1 MSDDDAEDVRRDDST
16 PEHSDPSPATDPAP
30 DGADTPEEVDEDV
43 IGDPLIQDIRSDSR
57 HPRLARFATVLV
69 MVTAGFMMTTAAVN
83 SRGHDLRPER
93 DTDMATLVRNQA
105 SHNAA
110 LQKEAASL
118 RAQVDELSKAD
129 QTPGVT
135 SSTVP
140 SASALAPSVGLG
152 AVSGKALR
160 VTLDDAPLSENP
172 DGVDANMLVVHQQD
186 IQMVVNTLWAGG
198 AEAMTIQGQ
207 RVTSTTAVKCVGNTV
222 VLHGVAYAPPYVI
235 EAIGDRAAMEQA
247 LDTSETVRIYKGYV
261 SAYQLGWSVERVGTV
276 TMPAYTGTVAM
287 GHATPR

>member
-1 MSDDDAEDVRRDDST
+1 MSDDNDPDDVRPDDASVDIDEDRSQAT
-16 PEHSDPSPATDPAP
+16 TDPS
-30 DGADTPEEVDEDV
+30 
-43 IGDPLIQDIRSDSR
+43 IQDVRSDSR
-57 HPRLARFATVLV
+57 HPRLARSASVIV
-69 MVTAGFMMTTAAVN
+69 MALAGLMMTTAAIN

-93 DTDMATLVRNQA
+93 DTDMATLVRSQA

-110 LQKEAASL
+110 LQKEAAGL
-118 RAQVDELSKAD
+118 RAQVEDLSKAN

-135 SSTVP
+135 SSVIS
-140 SASALAPSVGLG
+140 SASALAPSVGLE

-186 IQMVVNTLWAGG
+186 IQMVVNTLWSGG

-207 RVTSTTAVKCVGNTV
+207 RVISTTAVKCVGNTV

-235 EAIGDRAAMEQA
+235 EAIGDLNAMQKA
-247 LDTSETVRIYKGYV
+247 LDTSEAVRIYKEYV
-261 SAYQLGWSVERVGTV
+261 SAYQLGWSVERAGQA
-276 TMPAYTGTVAM
+276 TMPAYTGAVAVS
-287 GHATPR
+287 HATPR

>member
-1 MSDDDAEDVRRDDST
+1 MSDGNDPDDVRPDDASVDIDEDRSQAT
-16 PEHSDPSPATDPAP
+16 TDPS
-30 DGADTPEEVDEDV
+30 
-43 IGDPLIQDIRSDSR
+43 IQDVRSDSR
-57 HPRLARFATVLV
+57 HPRLARSATVIV
-69 MVTAGFMMTTAAVN
+69 MALAGLMMTTAAIN

-93 DTDMATLVRNQA
+93 DTDMATLVRSQA

-110 LQKEAASL
+110 LQKEAAGL
-118 RAQVDELSKAD
+118 RAQVEDLSKAN

-135 SSTVP
+135 SSVIS

-186 IQMVVNTLWAGG
+186 IQMVVNTLWSGG

-207 RVTSTTAVKCVGNTV
+207 RVISTTAVKCVGNTV

-235 EAIGDRAAMEQA
+235 EAIGDLNAMQKA
-247 LDTSETVRIYKGYV
+247 LDTSEAVRIYKEYV
-261 SAYQLGWSVERVGTV
+261 SAYQLGWSVERAGQV
-276 TMPAYTGTVAM
+276 TMPAYTGAVAV

>member
-1 MSDDDAEDVRRDDST
+1 MSDGNDPDDVRPDDASVDIDEDRSQAT
-16 PEHSDPSPATDPAP
+16 TDPS
-30 DGADTPEEVDEDV
+30 
-43 IGDPLIQDIRSDSR
+43 IQDVRSDSR
-57 HPRLARFATVLV
+57 HPRLARSATVIV
-69 MVTAGFMMTTAAVN
+69 MAVAGLMMTTAAIN

-93 DTDMATLVRNQA
+93 DTDMATLVRSQA

-110 LQKEAASL
+110 LQKEAAGL
-118 RAQVDELSKAD
+118 RAQVEDLSKAN

-135 SSTVP
+135 SSVIS

-186 IQMVVNTLWAGG
+186 IQMVVNTLWSGG

-207 RVTSTTAVKCVGNTV
+207 RVISTTAVKCVGNTV

-235 EAIGDRAAMEQA
+235 EAIGDLNAMQKA
-247 LDTSETVRIYKGYV
+247 LDTSEAVRIYKEYV
-261 SAYQLGWSVERVGTV
+261 SAYQLGWSVERAGQV
-276 TMPAYTGTVAM
+276 TMPAYTGAVAVS
-287 GHATPR
+287 HATPR

>member
-1 MSDDDAEDVRRDDST
+1 MSDDNDPDDVRPDDASVDIDEDRSQAT
-16 PEHSDPSPATDPAP
+16 TDPS
-30 DGADTPEEVDEDV
+30 
-43 IGDPLIQDIRSDSR
+43 IQDVRSDSR
-57 HPRLARFATVLV
+57 HPRLARSASVIV
-69 MVTAGFMMTTAAVN
+69 MALAGLMMTTAATN

-93 DTDMATLVRNQA
+93 DTDMATLVRSQA

-110 LQKEAASL
+110 LQKEAAGL
-118 RAQVDELSKAD
+118 RAQVEDLSKAN

-135 SSTVP
+135 SSVIS
-140 SASALAPSVGLG
+140 SASALAPSVGLE

-186 IQMVVNTLWAGG
+186 IQMVVNTLWSGG

-207 RVTSTTAVKCVGNTV
+207 RVISTTAGKCVGNTV

-235 EAIGDRAAMEQA
+235 EAIGDLNAMQKA
-247 LDTSETVRIYKGYV
+247 LDTSEAVRIYKEYV
-261 SAYQLGWSVERVGTV
+261 SAYQLGWSVERAGQV
-276 TMPAYTGTVAM
+276 TMPAYTGAVAVS
-287 GHATPR
+287 HATPR

>member
-1 MSDDDAEDVRRDDST
+1 MSDDNDPDDVRPDDASVDIDEDRSQAT
-16 PEHSDPSPATDPAP
+16 TDPS
-30 DGADTPEEVDEDV
+30 
-43 IGDPLIQDIRSDSR
+43 IQDVRSDSR
-57 HPRLARFATVLV
+57 HPRLARSATVIV
-69 MVTAGFMMTTAAVN
+69 MALAGLMMTTAAIN

-93 DTDMATLVRNQA
+93 DTDMATLVRSQA

-110 LQKEAASL
+110 LQKEAAGQ
-118 RAQVDELSKAD
+118 RAQVEDLSKANP
-129 QTPGVT
+129 TPGVT
-135 SSTVP
+135 SSVIS

-186 IQMVVNTLWAGG
+186 IQMVVNTLWSGG

-207 RVTSTTAVKCVGNTV
+207 RVISTTAVKCVGNTV

-235 EAIGDRAAMEQA
+235 EAIGDLNAMQKA
-247 LDTSETVRIYKGYV
+247 LDTSEAVRIYKEYV
-261 SAYQLGWSVERVGTV
+261 SAYQLGWSVERAGQV
-276 TMPAYTGTVAM
+276 TMPAYTGAVAVS
-287 GHATPR
+287 HATPR

>member
-1 MSDDDAEDVRRDDST
+1 MSDDNDPDDVRPDDASVDIDEDRSQAT
-16 PEHSDPSPATDPAP
+16 TDPS
-30 DGADTPEEVDEDV
+30 
-43 IGDPLIQDIRSDSR
+43 IQDVRSDSR
-57 HPRLARFATVLV
+57 HPRLARSASVIV
-69 MVTAGFMMTTAAVN
+69 MALAGLMMTTAATN

-93 DTDMATLVRNQA
+93 DTDMATLVRSQA

-110 LQKEAASL
+110 FQKEAAGL
-118 RAQVDELSKAD
+118 RAQVEDLSKAN

-135 SSTVP
+135 SSVIS
-140 SASALAPSVGLG
+140 SASALAPSVGLE

-186 IQMVVNTLWAGG
+186 IQMVVNTLWSGG

-207 RVTSTTAVKCVGNTV
+207 RVISTTAVKCVGNTV

-235 EAIGDRAAMEQA
+235 EAIGDLNAMQKA
-247 LDTSETVRIYKGYV
+247 LDTSEAVRIYKEYV
-261 SAYQLGWSVERVGTV
+261 SAYQLGWSVERAGQV
-276 TMPAYTGTVAM
+276 TMPAYTGAVAVS
-287 GHATPR
+287 HATPR

>member
-1 MSDDDAEDVRRDDST
+1 MSDDNDPDDVRPDDASVDIDEDRSQAT
-16 PEHSDPSPATDPAP
+16 TDPS
-30 DGADTPEEVDEDV
+30 
-43 IGDPLIQDIRSDSR
+43 IQDVRSDSR
-57 HPRLARFATVLV
+57 HPRLARSASVIV
-69 MVTAGFMMTTAAVN
+69 MALAGLMMTTAAIN

-93 DTDMATLVRNQA
+93 DTDMATLVRSQA

-110 LQKEAASL
+110 LQKEAAGL
-118 RAQVDELSKAD
+118 RAQVEDLSKAD
-129 QTPGVT
+129 QTPGAT
-135 SSTVP
+135 SSVIS
-140 SASALAPSVGLG
+140 SASALAPSVGLE

-186 IQMVVNTLWAGG
+186 IQMVVNTLWSGG

-207 RVTSTTAVKCVGNTV
+207 RVISTTAVKCVGNTV

-235 EAIGDRAAMEQA
+235 EAIGDLNAMQKA
-247 LDTSETVRIYKGYV
+247 LDTSEAVRIYKEYV
-261 SAYQLGWSVERVGTV
+261 SAYQLGWSVERAGQV
-276 TMPAYTGTVAM
+276 TMPAYTGAVAV

>member
-1 MSDDDAEDVRRDDST
+1 MSDDNDPDDVRPDDASVDIDEDRSQAT
-16 PEHSDPSPATDPAP
+16 TDPS
-30 DGADTPEEVDEDV
+30 
-43 IGDPLIQDIRSDSR
+43 IQDVRSDSR
-57 HPRLARFATVLV
+57 HPRLARSASVIV
-69 MVTAGFMMTTAAVN
+69 MALAGLMMTTAAIN

-93 DTDMATLVRNQA
+93 DTDMATLVRSQA

-110 LQKEAASL
+110 LQKEAAGL
-118 RAQVDELSKAD
+118 RAQVEDLSKAN

-135 SSTVP
+135 SSVIS

-172 DGVDANMLVVHQQD
+172 DGVAANMLVVHQQD
-186 IQMVVNTLWAGG
+186 IQMVVNTLWSGG

-207 RVTSTTAVKCVGNTV
+207 RVISTTAVKCVGNTV

-235 EAIGDRAAMEQA
+235 EAIGDLNAMQKA
-247 LDTSETVRIYKGYV
+247 LDTSEAVRIYKEYV
-261 SAYQLGWSVERVGTV
+261 SAYQLGWSVERAGQV
-276 TMPAYTGTVAM
+276 TMPAYTGAVAVS
-287 GHATPR
+287 HATPR

>member
-1 MSDDDAEDVRRDDST
+1 MSDDNDPDDVRPDDASVDIDEDRSQAT
-16 PEHSDPSPATDPAP
+16 TDPS
-30 DGADTPEEVDEDV
+30 
-43 IGDPLIQDIRSDSR
+43 IQNIRSDSR
-57 HPRLARFATVLV
+57 HPRLARLATVIV
-69 MVTAGFMMTTAAVN
+69 MALAGLMMTTAAIN
-83 SRGHDLRPER
+83 SRGRDLRPER
-93 DTDMATLVRNQA
+93 DTDMATLVRSQA

-110 LQKEAASL
+110 LQKEAAGL
-118 RAQVDELSKAD
+118 RAQVEDLSKAD
-129 QTPGVT
+129 QTPGAT
-135 SSTVP
+135 SSVIS

-186 IQMVVNTLWAGG
+186 IQMVVNTLWSGG

-207 RVTSTTAVKCVGNTV
+207 RVISTTAVKCVGNTV

-235 EAIGDRAAMEQA
+235 EAIGDLNAMQKA
-247 LDTSETVRIYKGYV
+247 LDTSEAVRIYKEYV
-261 SAYQLGWSVERVGTV
+261 SAYQLGWSVERAGQV
-276 TMPAYTGTVAM
+276 TMPAYTGAVAV

>member
-1 MSDDDAEDVRRDDST
+1 MSDDNDPDDVRPDDASVDIDEDRSQAT
-16 PEHSDPSPATDPAP
+16 TDPS
-30 DGADTPEEVDEDV
+30 
-43 IGDPLIQDIRSDSR
+43 IQDVRSDSR
-57 HPRLARFATVLV
+57 HPRLARSATVIV
-69 MVTAGFMMTTAAVN
+69 MAVAGLMMTTAAIN

-93 DTDMATLVRNQA
+93 DTDMATLVRSQA

-110 LQKEAASL
+110 LQKEAAGL
-118 RAQVDELSKAD
+118 RAQVEDLSKAN

-135 SSTVP
+135 SSVIS
-140 SASALAPSVGLG
+140 SASALAPSVGLE

-186 IQMVVNTLWAGG
+186 IQMVVNTLWSGG

-207 RVTSTTAVKCVGNTV
+207 RVISTTAVKCVGNTV

-235 EAIGDRAAMEQA
+235 EAIGDLNAMQKA
-247 LDTSETVRIYKGYV
+247 LDTSEAVRIYKEYV
-261 SAYQLGWSVERVGTV
+261 SAYQLGWSVERAGQV
-276 TMPAYTGTVAM
+276 TMPAYTGAVAVS
-287 GHATPR
+287 HATPR

>member
-1 MSDDDAEDVRRDDST
+1 MSDDNDPDDVRPDDASVDIDEDRSQAT
-16 PEHSDPSPATDPAP
+16 TDPS
-30 DGADTPEEVDEDV
+30 
-43 IGDPLIQDIRSDSR
+43 IQDVRSDSR
-57 HPRLARFATVLV
+57 HPRLARSASVIV
-69 MVTAGFMMTTAAVN
+69 MALAGLMMTTAAIN

-93 DTDMATLVRNQA
+93 DTDMATLVRSQA

-110 LQKEAASL
+110 LQKEAAGL
-118 RAQVDELSKAD
+118 LAQVEDLSKAN

-135 SSTVP
+135 SSVIS
-140 SASALAPSVGLG
+140 SASALAPSVGLE

-186 IQMVVNTLWAGG
+186 IQMVVNTLWSGG

-207 RVTSTTAVKCVGNTV
+207 RVISTTAVKCVGNTV

-235 EAIGDRAAMEQA
+235 EAIGDLNAMQKA
-247 LDTSETVRIYKGYV
+247 LDTSEAVRIYKEYV
-261 SAYQLGWSVERVGTV
+261 SAYQLGWSVERAGQV
-276 TMPAYTGTVAM
+276 TMPAYTGAVAVS
-287 GHATPR
+287 HATPR

>member
-1 MSDDDAEDVRRDDST
+1 MSDDNDPDDVRPDDASVDIDEDRSQAT
-16 PEHSDPSPATDPAP
+16 TDPS
-30 DGADTPEEVDEDV
+30 
-43 IGDPLIQDIRSDSR
+43 IQDVRSDSR
-57 HPRLARFATVLV
+57 HPRLARSATVIV
-69 MVTAGFMMTTAAVN
+69 MAVAGLMMTTAAIN

-93 DTDMATLVRNQA
+93 DTDMATLVRSQA

-110 LQKEAASL
+110 LQKEAAGL
-118 RAQVDELSKAD
+118 RAQVEDLSKAD
-129 QTPGVT
+129 QTPGAT
-135 SSTVP
+135 SSVIS

-186 IQMVVNTLWAGG
+186 IQMVVNTLWSGG

-207 RVTSTTAVKCVGNTV
+207 RVISTTAVKCVGNTV

-235 EAIGDRAAMEQA
+235 EAIGDLNAMQKA
-247 LDTSETVRIYKGYV
+247 LDTSEAVRIYKEYV
-261 SAYQLGWSVERVGTV
+261 SAYQLGWSVERAGQV
-276 TMPAYTGTVAM
+276 TMPAYTGAVAV

>member
-1 MSDDDAEDVRRDDST
+1 MSDDNDPDDVRPDDASVDIDEDRSQAT
-16 PEHSDPSPATDPAP
+16 TDPS
-30 DGADTPEEVDEDV
+30 
-43 IGDPLIQDIRSDSR
+43 IQDVRSDSR
-57 HPRLARFATVLV
+57 HPRLARSASVIV
-69 MVTAGFMMTTAAVN
+69 MALAGLMMTTAAIN

-93 DTDMATLVRNQA
+93 DTDMATLVRSQA

-110 LQKEAASL
+110 LQKEAAGL
-118 RAQVDELSKAD
+118 RAQVEDLSKAD
-129 QTPGVT
+129 QTPGAT
-135 SSTVP
+135 SSVIS

-186 IQMVVNTLWAGG
+186 IQMVVNTLWSGG

-207 RVTSTTAVKCVGNTV
+207 RVISTTAVKCVGNTV

-235 EAIGDRAAMEQA
+235 EVIGDLNAMQKA
-247 LDTSETVRIYKGYV
+247 LDTSEAVRIYKEYV
-261 SAYQLGWSVERVGTV
+261 SAYQLGWSVERAGQV
-276 TMPAYTGTVAM
+276 TMPAYTGAVAVS
-287 GHATPR
+287 HATPR

>member
-1 MSDDDAEDVRRDDST
+1 MSDDNDPDDVRPDDASVDIDEDRSQAT
-16 PEHSDPSPATDPAP
+16 TDPS
-30 DGADTPEEVDEDV
+30 
-43 IGDPLIQDIRSDSR
+43 IQDVRSDSR
-57 HPRLARFATVLV
+57 HPRLARSASVIV
-69 MVTAGFMMTTAAVN
+69 MALAGLMMTTAAIN

-93 DTDMATLVRNQA
+93 DTDMATLVRSQA

-110 LQKEAASL
+110 LQKEAAGL
-118 RAQVDELSKAD
+118 RAQVEDLSKAN

-135 SSTVP
+135 SSVIS
-140 SASALAPSVGLG
+140 SASALAPSVGLE

-186 IQMVVNTLWAGG
+186 IQMVVNTLWSGG

-207 RVTSTTAVKCVGNTV
+207 RVISTTAVKCVGNTV

-235 EAIGDRAAMEQA
+235 EAIGDLNAMQKA
-247 LDTSETVRIYKGYV
+247 LDTSEAVRIYKEYV
-261 SAYQLGWSVERVGTV
+261 SAYQLAWSVERAGQV
-276 TMPAYTGTVAM
+276 TMPAYTGAVAVS
-287 GHATPR
+287 HATPR

>member
-1 MSDDDAEDVRRDDST
+1 M
-16 PEHSDPSPATDPAP
+16 
-30 DGADTPEEVDEDV
+30 
-43 IGDPLIQDIRSDSR
+43 
-57 HPRLARFATVLV
+57 ARCATVLV
-69 MVTAGFMMTTAAVN
+69 MVVAGFMMTTAAVN

-118 RAQVDELSKAD
+118 QSQVDELSKAD
-129 QTPGVT
+129 HTVI
-135 SSTVP
+135 SSAAS
-140 SASALAPSVGLG
+140 SASAMAPSVGLG
-152 AVSGKALR
+152 AVKGKVLR

-172 DGVDANMLVVHQQD
+172 EGVDANMLVVHQQD

-207 RVTSTTAVKCVGNTV
+207 RVISTTAVKCVGNTV

-235 EAIGDRAAMEQA
+235 EAIGDRDAMEEA
-247 LDTSETVRIYKGYV
+247 LDTSEAVGIYKEYV

-276 TMPAYTGTVAM
+276 TMPAYNGAVAM
-287 GHATPR
+287 KYATPR

>member
-1 MSDDDAEDVRRDDST
+1 MSDDNDPDDVRPDDASVDIDEDRSQAT
-16 PEHSDPSPATDPAP
+16 TDPS
-30 DGADTPEEVDEDV
+30 
-43 IGDPLIQDIRSDSR
+43 IQDVRSDSR
-57 HPRLARFATVLV
+57 HPRLARSATVIV
-69 MVTAGFMMTTAAVN
+69 MALAGLMMTTAATN

-93 DTDMATLVRNQA
+93 DTDMATLVRSQA

-110 LQKEAASL
+110 LQKEAAGL
-118 RAQVDELSKAD
+118 RAQVEDLSKAN

-135 SSTVP
+135 SSVIS
-140 SASALAPSVGLG
+140 SASALAPSVGLE

-186 IQMVVNTLWAGG
+186 IQMVVNTLWSGG

-207 RVTSTTAVKCVGNTV
+207 RVISTTAVKCVGNTV

-235 EAIGDRAAMEQA
+235 EAIGDLNAMQKA
-247 LDTSETVRIYKGYV
+247 LDTSEAVRIYKEYV
-261 SAYQLGWSVERVGTV
+261 SAYQLGWSVERAGQV
-276 TMPAYTGTVAM
+276 TMPAYTGAVAVS
-287 GHATPR
+287 HATPR

>member
-1 MSDDDAEDVRRDDST
+1 MSDDNDPDDVRPDDASVDIDEDRSQAT
-16 PEHSDPSPATDPAP
+16 TDPS
-30 DGADTPEEVDEDV
+30 
-43 IGDPLIQDIRSDSR
+43 IQDVRSDSR
-57 HPRLARFATVLV
+57 HPRLARSATVIV
-69 MVTAGFMMTTAAVN
+69 MALAGLMMTTAAIN

-93 DTDMATLVRNQA
+93 DTDMATLVRSQA

-110 LQKEAASL
+110 LQKEAAGL
-118 RAQVDELSKAD
+118 RAQVEDLSKAN

-135 SSTVP
+135 SSVIS
-140 SASALAPSVGLG
+140 SASALAPSVGLE

-186 IQMVVNTLWAGG
+186 IQMVVNTLWSGG

-207 RVTSTTAVKCVGNTV
+207 RVISTTAVKCVGNTV

-235 EAIGDRAAMEQA
+235 EAIGDLNAMQKA
-247 LDTSETVRIYKGYV
+247 LDTSEAVRIYKEYV
-261 SAYQLGWSVERVGTV
+261 SAYQLGWSVERAGQV
-276 TMPAYTGTVAM
+276 TMPAYTGAVAV

>member
-1 MSDDDAEDVRRDDST
+1 MSDDNDPDDVRPDDASVDIDEDRSQAT
-16 PEHSDPSPATDPAP
+16 TDPS
-30 DGADTPEEVDEDV
+30 
-43 IGDPLIQDIRSDSR
+43 IQDVRSDSR
-57 HPRLARFATVLV
+57 HPRLARSASVIV
-69 MVTAGFMMTTAAVN
+69 MALAGLMMTTAAIN

-93 DTDMATLVRNQA
+93 DTDMATLVRSEA

-110 LQKEAASL
+110 LQKEAAGL
-118 RAQVDELSKAD
+118 RAQVEDLSKAN

-135 SSTVP
+135 SSVIS
-140 SASALAPSVGLG
+140 SASALAPSVGLE

-186 IQMVVNTLWAGG
+186 IQMVVNTLWSGG

-207 RVTSTTAVKCVGNTV
+207 RVISTTAVKCVGNTV

-235 EAIGDRAAMEQA
+235 EAIGDLNAMQKA
-247 LDTSETVRIYKGYV
+247 LDTSEAVRIYKEYV
-261 SAYQLGWSVERVGTV
+261 SAYQLGWSVERAGQV
-276 TMPAYTGTVAM
+276 TMPAYTGAVAVS
-287 GHATPR
+287 HATPR

>member
-1 MSDDDAEDVRRDDST
+1 MSDDNDPDDVRPDDASVDIDEDRSQAT
-16 PEHSDPSPATDPAP
+16 TDPS
-30 DGADTPEEVDEDV
+30 
-43 IGDPLIQDIRSDSR
+43 IQDVRSDSR
-57 HPRLARFATVLV
+57 HPRLARSASVIV
-69 MVTAGFMMTTAAVN
+69 MALAGLMMTTAAIN

-93 DTDMATLVRNQA
+93 DTDMATLVRSQA

-110 LQKEAASL
+110 LQKEAAGL
-118 RAQVDELSKAD
+118 RAQVEDLSKAN

-135 SSTVP
+135 SSVIS
-140 SASALAPSVGLG
+140 SASALAPSVGLE

-186 IQMVVNTLWAGG
+186 IQMVVNTLWSGG

-207 RVTSTTAVKCVGNTV
+207 RVISTTAVKCVGNTV

-235 EAIGDRAAMEQA
+235 EAIGDLNAMQKA
-247 LDTSETVRIYKGYV
+247 LATSEAVRIYKEYV
-261 SAYQLGWSVERVGTV
+261 SAYQLGWSVERAGQV
-276 TMPAYTGTVAM
+276 TMPAYTGAVAVS
-287 GHATPR
+287 HATPR

>member
-1 MSDDDAEDVRRDDST
+1 MSDDNDPDDVRPDDASVDIDEDRSQAT
-16 PEHSDPSPATDPAP
+16 TDPS
-30 DGADTPEEVDEDV
+30 
-43 IGDPLIQDIRSDSR
+43 IQDVRSDSR
-57 HPRLARFATVLV
+57 HPRLARSASVIV
-69 MVTAGFMMTTAAVN
+69 MALAGLMMTTAAIN

-93 DTDMATLVRNQA
+93 DTDMATLVRSQA

-110 LQKEAASL
+110 MQKEAAGL
-118 RAQVDELSKAD
+118 RAQVEDLSKAN

-135 SSTVP
+135 SSVIS
-140 SASALAPSVGLG
+140 SASALAPSVGLE

-186 IQMVVNTLWAGG
+186 IQMVVNTLWSGG

-207 RVTSTTAVKCVGNTV
+207 RVISTTAVKCVGNTV

-235 EAIGDRAAMEQA
+235 EAIGDLNAMQKA
-247 LDTSETVRIYKGYV
+247 LDTSEAVRIYKEYV
-261 SAYQLGWSVERVGTV
+261 SAYQLGWSVERAGQV
-276 TMPAYTGTVAM
+276 TMPAYTGAVAVS
-287 GHATPR
+287 HATPR

>member
-1 MSDDDAEDVRRDDST
+1 MSDDNDPDDVRPDDASVDIDEDRSQAT
-16 PEHSDPSPATDPAP
+16 TDPS
-30 DGADTPEEVDEDV
+30 
-43 IGDPLIQDIRSDSR
+43 IQDVRSDSR
-57 HPRLARFATVLV
+57 HPRLARSASVIV
-69 MVTAGFMMTTAAVN
+69 MALAGLMMTTAAIN

-93 DTDMATLVRNQA
+93 DTDMATLVRSQA

-110 LQKEAASL
+110 LQKEAAGL
-118 RAQVDELSKAD
+118 RAQVEDLSKAN

-135 SSTVP
+135 SSVIS
-140 SASALAPSVGLG
+140 SASALAPSVGLE

-186 IQMVVNTLWAGG
+186 IQMVVNTLWSGG

-207 RVTSTTAVKCVGNTV
+207 RVISTTAVKCVGNTV

-235 EAIGDRAAMEQA
+235 EAIGDLNAMQKA
-247 LDTSETVRIYKGYV
+247 LGTSEAVRIYKEYV
-261 SAYQLGWSVERVGTV
+261 SAYQLGWSVERAGQV
-276 TMPAYTGTVAM
+276 TMPAYTGAVAVS
-287 GHATPR
+287 HATPR

>member
-1 MSDDDAEDVRRDDST
+1 MSDDNDPDDVRPDDASVDIDEDRSQAT
-16 PEHSDPSPATDPAP
+16 TDPS
-30 DGADTPEEVDEDV
+30 
-43 IGDPLIQDIRSDSR
+43 IQDVRSDSR
-57 HPRLARFATVLV
+57 HPRLARSASVIV
-69 MVTAGFMMTTAAVN
+69 MALAGLMMTTAAIN

-93 DTDMATLVRNQA
+93 DTDMATLVRSQA

-110 LQKEAASL
+110 LQKEAAGL
-118 RAQVDELSKAD
+118 RAQVEDLSKAN

-135 SSTVP
+135 SSVIS
-140 SASALAPSVGLG
+140 SASALAPSVGVE

-186 IQMVVNTLWAGG
+186 IQMVVNTLWSGG

-207 RVTSTTAVKCVGNTV
+207 RVISTTAVKCVGNTV

-235 EAIGDRAAMEQA
+235 EAIGDLNAMQKA
-247 LDTSETVRIYKGYV
+247 LDTSEAVRIYKEYV
-261 SAYQLGWSVERVGTV
+261 SAYQLGWSVERAGQV
-276 TMPAYTGTVAM
+276 TMPAYTGAVAVS
-287 GHATPR
+287 HATPR

>member
-1 MSDDDAEDVRRDDST
+1 MSDGNDPDDVRPDDASVDIDEDRSQAT
-16 PEHSDPSPATDPAP
+16 TDPS
-30 DGADTPEEVDEDV
+30 
-43 IGDPLIQDIRSDSR
+43 IQDVRSDSR
-57 HPRLARFATVLV
+57 HPRLARSATVIV
-69 MVTAGFMMTTAAVN
+69 MALAGLMMTTAATN

-93 DTDMATLVRNQA
+93 DTDMATLVRSQA

-110 LQKEAASL
+110 LQKEAAGL
-118 RAQVDELSKAD
+118 RAQVEDLSKAN

-135 SSTVP
+135 SSVIS
-140 SASALAPSVGLG
+140 SASALAPSVGLE

-186 IQMVVNTLWAGG
+186 IQMVVNTLWSGG

-207 RVTSTTAVKCVGNTV
+207 RVISTTAVKCVGNTV

-235 EAIGDRAAMEQA
+235 EAIGDLNAMQKA
-247 LDTSETVRIYKGYV
+247 LDTSEAVRIYKEYV
-261 SAYQLGWSVERVGTV
+261 SAYQLGWSVERAGQV
-276 TMPAYTGTVAM
+276 TMPAYTGAVAVS
-287 GHATPR
+287 HATPR

>member
-1 MSDDDAEDVRRDDST
+1 MSDGNDPDDVRPDDASVDIDEDRSQAT
-16 PEHSDPSPATDPAP
+16 TDPS
-30 DGADTPEEVDEDV
+30 
-43 IGDPLIQDIRSDSR
+43 IQDVRSDSR
-57 HPRLARFATVLV
+57 HPRLARSATVIV
-69 MVTAGFMMTTAAVN
+69 MALAGLMMTTAAIN

-93 DTDMATLVRNQA
+93 DTDMATLVRSQA

-110 LQKEAASL
+110 LQKEAAGL
-118 RAQVDELSKAD
+118 RAQVEDLSKAN

-135 SSTVP
+135 SSVIS

-186 IQMVVNTLWAGG
+186 IQMVVNTLWSGG

-207 RVTSTTAVKCVGNTV
+207 RVISTTAVKCVGNTV

-235 EAIGDRAAMEQA
+235 EVIGDLNAMQKA
-247 LDTSETVRIYKGYV
+247 LDTSEAVRIYKEYV
-261 SAYQLGWSVERVGTV
+261 SAYQLGWSVERAGQV
-276 TMPAYTGTVAM
+276 TMPAYTGAVAVS
-287 GHATPR
+287 HATPR

>member
-1 MSDDDAEDVRRDDST
+1 MSDDNDPDDVRPDDASVDIDEDRSQAT
-16 PEHSDPSPATDPAP
+16 TDPS
-30 DGADTPEEVDEDV
+30 
-43 IGDPLIQDIRSDSR
+43 IQDVRSDSR
-57 HPRLARFATVLV
+57 HPRLARSASVIV
-69 MVTAGFMMTTAAVN
+69 MALAGLMMTTAAIN

-93 DTDMATLVRNQA
+93 DTDMATLVRSQA

-110 LQKEAASL
+110 LQKEAAGL
-118 RAQVDELSKAD
+118 RAQVEDLSKAN

-135 SSTVP
+135 SSVIS

-160 VTLDDAPLSENP
+160 VTIDDAPLSENP

-186 IQMVVNTLWAGG
+186 IQMVVNTLWSGG

-207 RVTSTTAVKCVGNTV
+207 RVISTTAVKCVGNTV

-235 EAIGDRAAMEQA
+235 EAIGDLNAMQKA
-247 LDTSETVRIYKGYV
+247 LDTSEAVRIYKEYV
-261 SAYQLGWSVERVGTV
+261 SAYQLGWSVERAGQV
-276 TMPAYTGTVAM
+276 TMPAYTGAVAVS
-287 GHATPR
+287 HATPR

>member
-1 MSDDDAEDVRRDDST
+1 MSDDNDPDDVRPDDASVDIDEDRSQAT
-16 PEHSDPSPATDPAP
+16 TDPS
-30 DGADTPEEVDEDV
+30 
-43 IGDPLIQDIRSDSR
+43 IQDVRSDSR
-57 HPRLARFATVLV
+57 HPRLARSASVIV
-69 MVTAGFMMTTAAVN
+69 MALAGLMMTTAAIN

-93 DTDMATLVRNQA
+93 DTDMATLVRSQA

-110 LQKEAASL
+110 LQKEAAGL
-118 RAQVDELSKAD
+118 RAQVEDLSKAN

-135 SSTVP
+135 SSVIS

-186 IQMVVNTLWAGG
+186 IQMVVNTLWSGG

-207 RVTSTTAVKCVGNTV
+207 RVISTTAVKCVGNTV

-235 EAIGDRAAMEQA
+235 EVIGDLNAMQKA
-247 LDTSETVRIYKGYV
+247 LDTSEAVRIYKEYV
-261 SAYQLGWSVERVGTV
+261 SAYQLGWSVERAGQV
-276 TMPAYTGTVAM
+276 TMPAYTGAVAVS
-287 GHATPR
+287 HATPR

>member
-1 MSDDDAEDVRRDDST
+1 MSDDNDPDDVRPDDASVDIDEDRSQAT
-16 PEHSDPSPATDPAP
+16 TDPS
-30 DGADTPEEVDEDV
+30 
-43 IGDPLIQDIRSDSR
+43 IQDVRSDSR
-57 HPRLARFATVLV
+57 HPRLARSASVIV
-69 MVTAGFMMTTAAVN
+69 MALAGLMMTTAAIN

-93 DTDMATLVRNQA
+93 DTDMATLVRSQA

-110 LQKEAASL
+110 LQKEAAGL
-118 RAQVDELSKAD
+118 RAQVEDFSKAN

-135 SSTVP
+135 SSVIS

-186 IQMVVNTLWAGG
+186 IQMVVNTLWSGG

-207 RVTSTTAVKCVGNTV
+207 RVISTTAVKCVGNTV

-235 EAIGDRAAMEQA
+235 EAIGDLNAMQKA
-247 LDTSETVRIYKGYV
+247 LDTSEAVRIYKEYV
-261 SAYQLGWSVERVGTV
+261 SAYQLGWSVERAGQV
-276 TMPAYTGTVAM
+276 TMPAYTGAVAV

>member
-1 MSDDDAEDVRRDDST
+1 MSDDNDPDDVRPDDASVDIDEDRSQAT
-16 PEHSDPSPATDPAP
+16 TDPS
-30 DGADTPEEVDEDV
+30 
-43 IGDPLIQDIRSDSR
+43 IQDVRSDSR
-57 HPRLARFATVLV
+57 HPRLARSASVIV
-69 MVTAGFMMTTAAVN
+69 MALAGLMMTTAATN

-93 DTDMATLVRNQA
+93 DTDMATLVRSQA

-110 LQKEAASL
+110 LQKEAAGL
-118 RAQVDELSKAD
+118 RAQVEDLSKAN

-135 SSTVP
+135 SSVIS
-140 SASALAPSVGLG
+140 SASALAPSVGLE

-186 IQMVVNTLWAGG
+186 IQMIVNTLWSGG

-207 RVTSTTAVKCVGNTV
+207 RVISTTAVKCVGNTV

-235 EAIGDRAAMEQA
+235 EAIGDLNAMQKA
-247 LDTSETVRIYKGYV
+247 LDTSEAVRIYKEYV
-261 SAYQLGWSVERVGTV
+261 SAYQLGWSVERAGQV
-276 TMPAYTGTVAM
+276 TMPAYTGAVAVS
-287 GHATPR
+287 HATPR

>member
-1 MSDDDAEDVRRDDST
+1 MSDDNDPDDVRPDDASVDIDEDRSQAT
-16 PEHSDPSPATDPAP
+16 TDPS
-30 DGADTPEEVDEDV
+30 
-43 IGDPLIQDIRSDSR
+43 IQDVRSDSR
-57 HPRLARFATVLV
+57 HPRLARSASVIV
-69 MVTAGFMMTTAAVN
+69 MALAGLMMTTAAIN

-93 DTDMATLVRNQA
+93 NTDMATLVRSQA

-110 LQKEAASL
+110 LQKEAAGL
-118 RAQVDELSKAD
+118 RAQVEDLSKAN

-135 SSTVP
+135 SSVIS

-186 IQMVVNTLWAGG
+186 IQMVVNTLWSGG

-207 RVTSTTAVKCVGNTV
+207 RVISTTAVKCVGNTV

-235 EAIGDRAAMEQA
+235 EAIGDLNAMQKA
-247 LDTSETVRIYKGYV
+247 LDTSEAVRIYKEYV
-261 SAYQLGWSVERVGTV
+261 SAYQLGWSVERAGQV
-276 TMPAYTGTVAM
+276 TMPAYTGAVAVS
-287 GHATPR
+287 HATPR